1 MPPLSVVA
9 EGVVRP
15 EEGAGPRALDRAL
28 REAVGVVV
36 RRYVPPADLETHRD
50 WLRRRVYGRAGAYV
64 LRYTIRAEERGFDG
78 VRVEIS
84 AEVDRGRLLAALAA
98 RGLEV
103 RRLASWPRLLLA
115 PVAGDAAP
123 ALVDRAASILGAL
136 GVTVRRLP
144 SPAAAG
150 ARVADLADAARSLG
164 CHLVV
169 AVLVDGQVG
178 VPEPEDLFSV
188 EAVRPEA
195 AFSVDG
201 WVLDARDARAVD
213 LVEGAGRATGATP
226 AGAGQA
232 AVERAAR
239 SFAYRLVASVEQSG
253 WSPAGGSAAVDVWV
267 RDLPDPR
274 SVEEVGRALA
284 GLTEVQTAVL
294 REVGF
299 HAARWRLQ
307 ASVDEGGWA
316 AVLGSAAPAR
326 GRIDWVSG
334 PGAPA
339 SGDAPARVEA
349 RWAP

>member
-15 EEGAGPRALDRAL
+15 EEGPGPRAVDRAL
-28 REAVGVVV
+28 REAVAVVV
-36 RRYVPPADLETHRD
+36 RRYVPPSDLETHRD
-50 WLRRRVYGRAGAYV
+50 WLRRRVYGRAGTYV
-64 LRYTIRAEERGFDG
+64 LRYTIRTEDRGFDG
-78 VRVEIS
+78 ARVEIS

-115 PVAGDAAP
+115 PVAGADAP
-123 ALVDRAASILGAL
+123 ALVDRVASILGDL

-144 SPAAAG
+144 SAAAEG
-150 ARVADLADAARSLG
+150 GRAADLAEAARDLG

-195 AFSVDG
+195 DFSVDG

-213 LVEGAGRATGATP
+213 LVEGAGRASGATP
-226 AGAGQA
+226 VDARQA

-239 SFAYRLVASVEQSG
+239 SFAYRLTASVEQSG
-253 WSPAGGSAAVDVWV
+253 WSPGEVPVAVDVWV
-267 RDLPDPR
+267 RELPDPR

-284 GLTEVQTAVL
+284 GLTEVQAAVL

-307 ASVDEGGWA
+307 ASVGESGWA
-316 AVLGSAAPAR
+316 AVLGSATPVR
-326 GRIDWVSG
+326 GRIEWVAG

-339 SGDAPARVEA
+339 SGGAPDRVEA